1 MKNHCTAKLSCST
14 LHVCECRDSK
24 DDKFLDVALNG
35 RGELII
41 TGDADLLDLHPWQSI
56 AILSP
61 AQYLRR

>member
-1 MKNHCTAKLSCST
+1 
-14 LHVCECRDSK
+14 VCECRDSK
-24 DDKFLDVALNG
+24 DDKFLEVALNG

-41 TGDADLLDLHPWQSI
+41 TGDADPLDLHPWQGI